1 MGCVMMNVG
10 ILIQLSSQAQQD
22 VWYKFNAVNEKSNC
36 MDTIDWENE
45 KGENFHFNSR

>member
-1 MGCVMMNVG
+1 MDFLTMNVE
-10 ILIQLSSQAQQD
+10 ILIQLSLKAQQD

-45 KGENFHFNSR
+45 KGENFNFNNS